1 MNPASIFRRLS
12 NVSRPSIIAAW
23 ILLLLAVS
31 IAQAQAAPATRADL
45 AIVGGTE
52 RSLRANTAQGVWLAS
67 GSIELGINVWR
78 GWGAAANITGSHT
91 GSIGASGVPFS
102 SVTETFGPRY
112 RWHQGHKLSLF
123 GEGLVGEG
131 NGFGSLFPG
140 TGGSQNQSGALATEV
155 TGGVDYR
162 IGKQFS
168 VRALDA
174 GWVRTSFA
182 NGTDNVQNYLRLGA
196 GIVFNFGK

>member
-1 MNPASIFRRLS
+1 
-12 NVSRPSIIAAW
+12 
-23 ILLLLAVS
+23 LLLGAT

-52 RSLRANTAQGVWLAS
+52 RSSRANTSQGVWLAS
-67 GSIELGINVWR
+67 GSVELGINVWK
-78 GWGAAANITGSHT
+78 GWGAVANVTGSHT

-123 GEGLVGEG
+123 GEGLVGQG

-140 TGGSQNQSGALATEV
+140 AGGAQTQSDVLAIEV

-162 IGKQFS
+162 IGKRLS
-168 VRALDA
+168 VRPLDA
-174 GWVRTSFA
+174 GWVRTTFA
-182 NGTDNVQNYLRLGA
+182 NGTDNVQNFLRLGA
-196 GIVFNFGK
+196 GIALNFGK